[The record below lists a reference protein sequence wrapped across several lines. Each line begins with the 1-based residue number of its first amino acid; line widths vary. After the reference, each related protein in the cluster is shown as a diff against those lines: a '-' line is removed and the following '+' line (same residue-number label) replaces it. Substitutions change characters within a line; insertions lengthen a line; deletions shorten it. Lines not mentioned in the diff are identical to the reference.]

1 MATYTFNV
9 KISTNKDLRKDIM
22 ELLVISALKD
32 MNVSVEA
39 SSNEKPVSVEIAG
52 KK

>member
-1 MATYTFNV
+1 MATYNFNIKV
-9 KISTNKDLRKDIM
+9 ITEKDLRREIVEM
-22 ELLVISALKD
+22 LAVNALRN

-39 SSNEKPVSVEIAG
+39 SGTEKPVSVEIV

>member
-1 MATYTFNV
+1 MATYTLNV
-9 KISTNKDLRKDIM
+9 KISTTKDLRKDIM
-22 ELLVISALKD
+22 EMLVVNTLKD

-39 SSNEKPVSVEIAG
+39 ASTEKPVSVEIAG

>member
-1 MATYTFNV
+1 MATYNLNV
-9 KISTNKDLRKDIM
+9 KLTTAKDLRKEIVEM
-22 ELLVISALKD
+22 MALSALRN

-39 SSNEKPVSVEIAG
+39 SGNEKPVSVEIV